1 MHSILQ
7 DIRYGLRQLR
17 KSPSFT
23 LTAILTLAFGI
34 GATTTLFSIVD
45 GVLLKPLAYRD
56 SGRLVVVWE
65 RVRFLEKLFPYVGPN
80 PRHADLWRK
89 QSTAF
94 SDLTLLQQSSTGVS
108 LGSADHPQLVGRII
122 SQPNLLDVLGVQ
134 PTLGRNFLPE
144 EVVKGHDHV
153 AIISY
158 RLWQTLFNG
167 NANIIGR
174 SLQITGTPFQIVGV
188 LPQSF
193 YFPKANELSPSPVSR
208 QLPDNEIVTPLS
220 IDPSHFG
227 WNSDYGNYVTLGH
240 LKSGISLAQATENLN
255 LLEDDIVRQIPPDQV
270 DSNSRGAIATY
281 IQPMKEVIVGRT
293 SARLWLLLAAVFS
306 VLLIACINLANAQLA
321 RLVSRDREAAVRSA
335 LGASASRILQSALA
349 EILLLSVTGGILG
362 IALAF
367 FAVHRLAAYTQLAIP
382 RTQTIS
388 VNFTVL
394 AVSIV
399 LTVGATFICGV
410 LPALRLLRINPQQ
423 ALQGTKAS
431 AGSRRSSILRRWLV
445 GAQVFACTTLLLV
458 AGLFAKSLIHL
469 SSMDRGFSTTN
480 IVAAD
485 VYLQG
490 NTFGDDSA
498 RATFDDGVLDKL
510 RALPGVQS
518 ASLVS
523 YMLLTGES
531 WIDGVVPV
539 GQSTNQSQL
548 ANYRWIAPD
557 YFTTLQQRI
566 VEGRPLDARDRTLKN
581 AVISQATAKAVWPGQ
596 SPINRQFT
604 RNENTFT
611 VVGVVADARN
621 NTLNAAPVNMVYLP
635 YWDNP
640 PYATYFLVRSAPEA
654 KQDPT
659 LLMQSV
665 RSAIWTY
672 NPNVTIARVH
682 TLDSQL
688 SDSLAP
694 EHLQTAI
701 FVAFGAAAL
710 LLALLGIYGTL
721 SYSVEARTQE
731 VGIRMALGATRE
743 SVYRLM
749 LGTIVAPVIGG
760 LALGCIASFGIGRSL
775 TSLLYGTTPADP
787 AVVLPVVAIFA
798 LAAVA
803 ATFVPCTR
811 AAKIE
816 PMQAL
821 RSE

>member
-34 GATTTLFSIVD
+34 GATTTLFSVVD

-56 SGRLVVVWE
+56 SGRLVVIWE
-65 RVRFLEKLFPYVGPN
+65 RVRYLEKLFPYVGAN
-80 PRHADLWRK
+80 PRHEDIWLR

-94 SDLTLLQQSSTGVS
+94 TDLTLLQQGSTGVR
-108 LGSADHPQLVGRII
+108 LGSSDHPRLVGKITA
-122 SQPNLLDVLGVQ
+122 QPNLLDILGVQ
-134 PTLGRNFLPE
+134 PAQGRNFLPE
-144 EVVKGHDHV
+144 ETVKGHEHV
-153 AIISY
+153 AIISH
-158 RLWQTLFNG
+158 RLWQTLL
-167 NANIIGR
+167 NADPNVIGR
-174 SLQITGTPFQIVGV
+174 SIQITGTPYEIVGV
-188 LPQSF
+188 LPQTF
-193 YFPKANELSPSPVSR
+193 YFPKANELAASPVSR
-208 QLPDNEIVTPLS
+208 QLPDNEIITPLA
-220 IDPSHFG
+220 IDPTRNFG
-227 WNSDYGNYVTLGH
+227 WNSDYGNYVALGH
-240 LKSGISLAQATENLN
+240 LKPGISIAQATENLN
-255 LLEDDIVRQIPPDQV
+255 VVDDDIARQIPPNQIDGPPH
-270 DSNSRGAIATY
+270 GAIAAY

-293 SARLWLLLAAVFS
+293 SARLWLLLAAVLS

-349 EILLLSVTGGILG
+349 EVLLLTLTGGILG

-367 FAVHRLAAYTQLAIP
+367 FAVHSLSAYTQLAIP
-382 RTQTIS
+382 RTQTIT
-388 VNFTVL
+388 VNVAAL
-394 AVSIV
+394 VVSIV

-423 ALQGTKAS
+423 ALQGAKGS
-431 AGSRRSSILRRWLV
+431 AGSRRNGVLRRWLI

-469 SSMDRGFSTTN
+469 SSMDRGFSTDH

-490 NTFGDDSA
+490 NAFGEDKD
-498 RATFDDGVLDKL
+498 RASFDDGVLEKL

-531 WIDGVVPV
+531 WIDGVNPI
-539 GQSTNQSQL
+539 GGNANKSAL
-548 ANYRWIAPD
+548 ANYRWIGPN
-557 YFTTLQQRI
+557 YFTTIQQHI
-566 VEGRPLDARDRTLKN
+566 LEGRALDDHDRTLKN
-581 AVISQATAKAVWPGQ
+581 AVISEATAKAVWPGQ
-596 SPINRQFT
+596 SPINRQFQ
-604 RNENTFT
+604 RNGNTFT
-611 VVGVVADARN
+611 VVGVAADAHN
-621 NTLNAAPVNMVYLP
+621 NSLRAAPANMVYLP

-640 PYATYFLVRSAPEA
+640 PYATYFLLRT

-659 LLMQSV
+659 QLTESI
-665 RSAIWTY
+665 RNTIWSY
-672 NPNVTIARVH
+672 NPTVTIARIH

-694 EHLQTAI
+694 EHLETGI
-701 FVAFGAAAL
+701 FVAFGTAAL

-731 VGIRMALGATRE
+731 VGIRMALGATRP

-749 LGTIVAPVIGG
+749 LGTIVAPVLIG
-760 LALGCIASFGIGRSL
+760 LATGCLASLSIGKSLSALLYNAKPNDLSVMIPVVFLFAIAAVIA
-775 TSLLYGTTPADP
+775 TSL
-787 AVVLPVVAIFA
+787 
-798 LAAVA
+798 
-803 ATFVPCTR
+803 PCRR

-816 PMQAL
+816 PMEAL
-821 RSE
+821 RTE